1 MTASPPPKPPIDE
14 FVKTCT
20 PLLKIP
26 ELEAQMRE
34 RVQGIVSRLF
44 NFERKK
50 ESAVDSIKR
59 FLREDKDFLGVMLA
73 LSNLS
78 QEKFLRILTAE
89 RFAEGDFDTEWG
101 IARVRSKLK
110 ADDEFADKIA
120 RLLLEGRGNKFLAEK
135 VADFYL
141 DQLSLAENWQDVIR
155 SESVIARAVRHKLVG
170 EYTDLKG
177 EFIEREIRAVLDKV
191 KNIDGIPHEKGQVPL
206 LGKEADHAIPSIE
219 NPRVVVMSSYL
230 ETTSSSQTARANEQ
244 RAMFSKLRE
253 DNERYPN
260 RARRILVN
268 FVDGGGWLA
277 RRSDLAKMHASCDYC
292 INMNTLKQLAAIVRY
307 HSGAVK

>member
-26 ELEAQMRE
+26 ELEAQMRK
-34 RVQGIVSRLF
+34 RVQGIVSQLF
-44 NFERKK
+44 NFEPKK

-59 FLREDKDFLGVMLA
+59 FLRENKDFLGVMLA

-141 DQLSLAENWQDVIR
+141 DQLSLAENWR
-155 SESVIARAVRHKLVG
+155 G
-170 EYTDLKG
+170 
-177 EFIEREIRAVLDKV
+177 
-191 KNIDGIPHEKGQVPL
+191 
-206 LGKEADHAIPSIE
+206 
-219 NPRVVVMSSYL
+219 
-230 ETTSSSQTARANEQ
+230 TAC
-244 RAMFSKLRE
+244 
-253 DNERYPN
+253 DNG
-260 RARRILVN
+260 V
-268 FVDGGGWLA
+268 
-277 RRSDLAKMHASCDYC
+277 ASCRRGC
-292 INMNTLKQLAAIVRY
+292 Q
-307 HSGAVK
+307 